1 MNQLTVDII
10 GDIVQSMDSDFII
23 SDVVNNGDGTF
34 TLATDCTWWTTPE
47 QTYEIGGN
55 KYIITE
61 FLINEWIKV
70 KPVGHAVVPVPTTFV
85 VAAPSYLHGTLKMA
99 GNEVDA
105 ETDKTVFCPFIYL
118 FEIITENKNNDEES
132 MIDRDV
138 ELRLFFLNSVNSGDW
153 LTDDHYTYFVAPMQ
167 QMVNLFYD
175 KIRNS
180 KLFIDNARH
189 NDTTLINVSENGTQ
203 EKSVFDC
210 NLSGIES
217 RMFAEI
223 REDLSCIN
231 KCKC

>member
-10 GDIVQSMDSDFII
+10 RGIVNSLTANFVV
-23 SDVVNNGDGTF
+23 SDVVSNVDGTF
-34 TLATDCTWWTTPE
+34 TLGTECTWWTTPQ
-47 QTYEIGGN
+47 QTYSIDGN
-55 KYIITE
+55 DYIITD
-61 FLINEWIKV
+61 FLINQYIIV

-85 VAAPSYLHGTLKMA
+85 LAAPTYLHGTLKMA
-99 GNEVDA
+99 GSEVDA
-105 ETDKTVFCPFIYL
+105 QTDKTILCPFVYL
-118 FEIITENKNNDEES
+118 FEIITERKNNDEES
-132 MIDRDV
+132 MIDREV
-138 ELRLFFLNSVNSGDW
+138 ELRLFFLNSVNTGDW
-153 LTDDHYTYFVAPMQ
+153 LTEQHYQYFVAPMQ

-189 NDTTLINVSENGTQ
+189 DDTTLINVSEQGKQ